1 MRFAGTGI
9 CIREQLGGFE
19 VTKVELK
26 EMTLTD
32 FKGQPEKK
40 VTFGHRTIVSGKNG
54 CGKTTLA
61 DAHMWEFCDKDYRL
75 KSNPDIRPDDGRECL
90 PRVDIDLLIDGK
102 PVSVAKFQ
110 KRTESKPKGGK
121 PGKVALSNKYEI
133 NGVPKAERDF
143 KADLKERGFDFDNF
157 LMLSH
162 MEIFTD
168 LKDADARKILFSMS
182 DGAGKSDLEIA
193 KTVPDCAE
201 LVPLLETYKADEI
214 KAMNSATLKKAE
226 EQLKAI
232 PNQIIGMEQAKVDV
246 DVAEL
251 ELQKN
256 ALQEK
261 ISDLETQI
269 AQTGNEK
276 AGEIKAELA
285 GLRTRLLEAESRAK
299 ADSLKQ
305 KSLVCN
311 KIGDL
316 ELDRNIKTSELNKKT
331 SALERLRV
339 QKKELLEKLQNART
353 QYPKIKDTEWDNT
366 ALENIESETFKDAE
380 TICPTCGQ
388 NLPPEQIEQ
397 LKSRFEQ
404 KKQERIN
411 QQLKAKEEWGQ
422 DKKRK
427 LDEVIQAGNK
437 ASADMKEAHK
447 QEETLTSEISKLTD
461 ELEQIKT
468 SLDAENKNLEAILKE
483 PGLSGNA
490 EYQQILTS
498 IKEKQQEL
506 NSLDDGEEAKKQL
519 NEQLKAKK
527 EELTAVNQKIGE
539 TNNNIRIDEQI
550 EKLQESQKQY
560 AQNKADAQMILDEL
574 KSLSMAKNTALED
587 AVNQYFDGVKVKLF
601 DTQKNGEVV
610 DACIW
615 YVQDKDGDW
624 KKLIGNANTALMM
637 KGKIAIIDG
646 LQKFYGMSYPI
657 FVDCAA
663 ELDNSSLAG
672 IKADA
677 QLIFLKVAE
686 GKMTV
691 TEV

>member
-1 MRFAGTGI
+1 MS
-9 CIREQLGGFE
+9 
-19 VTKVELK
+19 KVEVK

-32 FKGQPEKK
+32 FKGQSEKK
-40 VTFGHRTIVSGKNG
+40 IEFGHRTVVSGKNG

-61 DAHMWEFCDKDYRL
+61 DAHMWEFCDKDYSL

-90 PRVDIDLLIDGK
+90 PRVDIDLVIDGK

-110 KRTESKPKGGK
+110 KRTESKPKDGK

-157 LMLSH
+157 LTLSH

-168 LKDADARKILFSMS
+168 LKDADARKILFAMS
-182 DGAGKSDLEIA
+182 DGAGKTDLEIA

-214 KAMNSATLKKAE
+214 KSMNNATLKKAE

-232 PNQIIGMEQAKVDV
+232 PNQIIGMEQSKVDA

-256 ALQEK
+256 ALQEQ
-261 ISDLETQI
+261 ISDLEKQI
-269 AQTGNEK
+269 AQAGNEK
-276 AGEIKAELA
+276 AGEIKTELA
-285 GLRTRLLEAESRAK
+285 GLRTKLLEIDSKAK
-299 ADSLKQ
+299 ADLLEQ
-305 KSLVCN
+305 KSSVCN
-311 KIGDL
+311 KVNTL
-316 ELDRNIKTSELNKKT
+316 ELDRNIKTSELNRKA
-331 SALERLRV
+331 SALEYLRA
-339 QKKELLEKLQNART
+339 QKKDLLKKLQNART
-353 QYPKIKDTEWDNT
+353 QYPKIKDIEWDNT
-366 ALENIESETFKDAE
+366 VLENIESETFNDAE
-380 TICPTCGQ
+380 AICPTCGRD
-388 NLPPEQIEQ
+388 LPPEQIEQ
-397 LKSRFEQ
+397 LKSGFEQ
-404 KKQERIN
+404 RKQERIN
-411 QQLKAKEEWGQ
+411 QQLKVKEEWEQ

-437 ASADMKEAHK
+437 ASAGMKEAHK
-447 QEETLTSEISKLTD
+447 QEEALTSEISKLTD
-461 ELEQIKT
+461 ELEQIET
-468 SLDAENKNLEAILKE
+468 SLDAENKNLEAMPE
-483 PGLSGNA
+483 DPDFSGNA
-490 EYQQILTS
+490 EYQQILVS
-498 IKEKQQEL
+498 IKEKEQEL

-519 NEQLKAKK
+519 SEQLSGKK
-527 EELTAVNQKIGE
+527 QELAAVNQRIGE
-539 TNNNIRIDEQI
+539 ANNNVRIDEQI
-550 EKLQESQKQY
+550 EKLQESQRQY
-560 AQNKADAQMILDEL
+560 AQSKADAQMILDEL

-615 YVQDKDGDW
+615 YVQDKDGNW

-637 KGKIAIIDG
+637 KGKIAIMDG
-646 LQKFYGMSYPI
+646 LQKFYGVSYPI

-686 GKMTV
+686 GDMTV
-691 TEV
+691 TEA

>member
-1 MRFAGTGI
+1 MKKI
-9 CIREQLGGFE
+9 EVKEIR
-19 VTKVELK
+19 
-26 EMTLTD
+26 LTD
-32 FKGQPEKK
+32 FKGQSEKK
-40 VTFGHRTIVSGKNG
+40 IEFGHRTVVSGKNG

-61 DAHMWEFCDKDYRL
+61 DAFMWVFCDKDYSL

-90 PRVDIDLLIDGK
+90 PRVDIDLVIDGK

-110 KRTESKPKGGK
+110 KRTESKPKDGK

-143 KADLKERGFDFDNF
+143 KANLKERGFDFDNF

-201 LVPLLETYKADEI
+201 LVLLLEAYKADEI

-232 PNQIIGMEQAKVDV
+232 PNQIIGMEHSKVDA

-256 ALQEK
+256 ALQEQ

-269 AQTGNEK
+269 AQAGNEK
-276 AGEIKAELA
+276 AGKIKAELE
-285 GLRTRLLEAESRAK
+285 GLRTKLIEIDSKAK
-299 ADSLKQ
+299 ADLSEK
-305 KSLVCN
+305 KSSVCN
-311 KIGDL
+311 KVSTL
-316 ELDRNIKTSELNKKT
+316 ELDRNIKTSELNRKA
-331 SALERLRV
+331 SALEYLRA
-339 QKKELLEKLQNART
+339 QKKDLLEKLQNART

-366 ALENIESETFKDAE
+366 SLENIESETFKDAE

-411 QQLKAKEEWGQ
+411 QQLKAKEEWEQ

-437 ASADMKEAHK
+437 ASAGMKEAHK
-447 QEETLTSEISKLTD
+447 QEEALTSEISKLTD

-468 SLDAENKNLEAILKE
+468 SLDAENKNMEAIPKA
-483 PGLSGNA
+483 PDFSGNA
-490 EYQQILTS
+490 EYQQILAS
-498 IKEKQQEL
+498 IKEKKQEL

-519 NEQLKAKK
+519 SEQLYGKK
-527 EELTAVNQKIGE
+527 QELAAVNQKIGE
-539 TNNNIRIDEQI
+539 ANNNVRIDEQI
-550 EKLQESQKQY
+550 EKLQENQKQY

-587 AVNQYFDGVKVKLF
+587 AVNQYFNGVKVKLF

-615 YVQDKDGDW
+615 YVQDKDGNW

-637 KGKIAIIDG
+637 KGKIAIMDG
-646 LQKFYGMSYPI
+646 LQKFYGVSYPI

-686 GKMTV
+686 GDMTV
-691 TEV
+691 TEI

>member
-1 MRFAGTGI
+1 MKKIEVRK
-9 CIREQLGGFE
+9 IR
-19 VTKVELK
+19 
-26 EMTLTD
+26 LTD
-32 FKGQPEKK
+32 FKGQSEKK
-40 VTFGHRTIVSGKNG
+40 IGFGHRTVVSGKNG

-61 DAHMWEFCDKDYRL
+61 DAHMWVFCDKDYSL

-110 KRTESKPKGGK
+110 KRTESKPKDGK

-201 LVPLLETYKADEI
+201 LMPLLETYKADEI

-232 PNQIIGMEQAKVDV
+232 PNQIIGMEHSKVDA
-246 DVAEL
+246 DTAEL

-256 ALQEK
+256 ALQEQ
-261 ISDLETQI
+261 ISDLEKQITQ
-269 AQTGNEK
+269 AGNEK

-285 GLRTRLLEAESRAK
+285 GLRTKLLEIDSKAK
-299 ADSLKQ
+299 ADLLEQ
-305 KSLVCN
+305 KSSVCN
-311 KIGDL
+311 KVSTL
-316 ELDRNIKTSELNKKT
+316 ELDRNIKTSELNRKT
-331 SALERLRV
+331 STLESLRA

-353 QYPKIKDTEWDNT
+353 QYPKIKDAEWDSST
-366 ALENIESETFKDAE
+366 LESIESETFKDAD

-388 NLPPEQIEQ
+388 NLPSEQIEQ
-397 LKSRFEQ
+397 LKSSFEQ

-411 QQLKAKEEWGQ
+411 QQLKAKEEWEQ

-427 LDEVIQAGNK
+427 LDEVIQIGNK

-468 SLDAENKNLEAILKE
+468 YLDAENKNLEAIPKE
-483 PGLSGNA
+483 PDFSENA
-490 EYQQILTS
+490 EYQQILAS

-506 NSLDDGEEAKKQL
+506 NSLDNGEEVKKQL
-519 NEQLKAKK
+519 SEQLSGKK
-527 EELTAVNQKIGE
+527 QELAAVNQRIGE
-539 TNNNIRIDEQI
+539 ANNNVRIDEQI

-560 AQNKADAQMILDEL
+560 AQSKADAQMILDEL

-587 AVNQYFDGVKVKLF
+587 AVNKYFDGVKVKLF
-601 DTQKNGEVV
+601 DTKKNGEVV

-637 KGKIAIIDG
+637 KGKIAIMDG
-646 LQKFYGMSYPI
+646 LQKFYGVSYPI

-686 GKMTV
+686 GDMTV
-691 TEV
+691 TEI

>member
-1 MRFAGTGI
+1 MKKIEVRE
-9 CIREQLGGFE
+9 IR
-19 VTKVELK
+19 
-26 EMTLTD
+26 LTD
-32 FKGQPEKK
+32 FKGQQEKK
-40 VTFGHRTIVSGKNG
+40 IEFGHRTVVSGKNG

-61 DAHMWEFCDKDYRL
+61 DAHMWVFCDKDYSL

-102 PVSVAKFQ
+102 SVSVAKFQ
-110 KRTESKPKGGK
+110 KRTESKPKDGK

-232 PNQIIGMEQAKVDV
+232 PNQIIGMEQSKVDT
-246 DVAEL
+246 DVSEL

-256 ALQEK
+256 ALQEQ
-261 ISDLETQI
+261 ISDLEKQI
-269 AQTGNEK
+269 AQAGNEK

-285 GLRTRLLEAESRAK
+285 GLRTKLLEIDSKAK
-299 ADSLKQ
+299 ADLLEK
-305 KSLVCN
+305 KSSVCN
-311 KIGDL
+311 RVSTL

-331 SALERLRV
+331 SALESLRA

-353 QYPKIKDTEWDNT
+353 QYPKIKDTEWDSST
-366 ALENIESETFKDAE
+366 LESIESETFKDAD

-411 QQLKAKEEWGQ
+411 QQLKAKEEWEQ
-422 DKKRK
+422 SKKRK
-427 LDEVIQAGNK
+427 LDEVIEVGNK

-447 QEETLTSEISKLTD
+447 QEETLTSEISKLTG

-468 SLDAENKNLEAILKE
+468 SLDAENKNLEALPKE
-483 PGLSGNA
+483 PDLSGNA

-498 IKEKQQEL
+498 IKEKKQEL
-506 NSLDDGEEAKKQL
+506 NSLDDGEEAK
-519 NEQLKAKK
+519 EQLSEQLSGKK
-527 EELTAVNQKIGE
+527 QELAAVNQKIGE
-539 TNNNIRIDEQI
+539 ANNNIRIDEQI

-560 AQNKADAQMILDEL
+560 AQSKADAQMILDEL
-574 KSLSMAKNTALED
+574 KSLNMAKNTALED

-615 YVQDKDGDW
+615 YVQDKDGGW
-624 KKLIGNANTALMM
+624 KKLIGNANTAMMM
-637 KGKIAIIDG
+637 KGKIAIMNG
-646 LQKFYGMSYPI
+646 LQKFYGVSYPI

-686 GKMTV
+686 GDMAVMKV
-691 TEV
+691 

>member
-1 MRFAGTGI
+1 MKKIEVRE
-9 CIREQLGGFE
+9 IR
-19 VTKVELK
+19 
-26 EMTLTD
+26 LTD
-32 FKGQPEKK
+32 FKGQSEKK
-40 VTFGHRTIVSGKNG
+40 IEFGHRTVVSGKNG

-61 DAHMWEFCDKDYRL
+61 DAFMWVFCDKDYSL

-90 PRVDIDLLIDGK
+90 PRVDIDLVIDGK

-110 KRTESKPKGGK
+110 KRTESKPKDGK

-232 PNQIIGMEQAKVDV
+232 PNQIIGMEQSKVDT

-256 ALQEK
+256 VLHEQIADIEK
-261 ISDLETQI
+261 QI
-269 AQTGNEK
+269 AQSGNEK

-285 GLRTRLLEAESRAK
+285 GLSTKLLEIVSKAK
-299 ADSLKQ
+299 ADLLEQ
-305 KSLVCN
+305 KSSVCN
-311 KIGDL
+311 KVSTL
-316 ELDRNIKTSELNKKT
+316 ELDRNIKTSELNRKT
-331 SALERLRV
+331 STLESLRA

-353 QYPKIKDTEWDNT
+353 QYPKIKDAEWDSST
-366 ALENIESETFKDAE
+366 LESIESETFKDAD

-411 QQLKAKEEWGQ
+411 QQLKAEEEWEQ

-427 LDEVIQAGNK
+427 LDEVIQIGNK
-437 ASADMKEAHK
+437 ASVDTKEAHK
-447 QEETLTSEISKLTD
+447 QEETLISEISKLTD

-468 SLDAENKNLEAILKE
+468 SLDAENKNLEAIPKE
-483 PGLSGNA
+483 PDFSENA

-498 IKEKQQEL
+498 IKEKKQVL

-519 NEQLKAKK
+519 SEQLSGKK
-527 EELTAVNQKIGE
+527 QELAAVNQKIGE
-539 TNNNIRIDEQI
+539 ANNNVHIDEQI

-560 AQNKADAQMILDEL
+560 AQSKADAQMILDEL

-615 YVQDKDGDW
+615 YVQDKGGDW
-624 KKLIGNANTALMM
+624 KKLVGNANTALMM
-637 KGKIAIIDG
+637 KGKIAIMDG
-646 LQKFYGMSYPI
+646 LQKFYRVSYPI

-686 GKMTV
+686 GDMTV
-691 TEV
+691 TEI

>member
-1 MRFAGTGI
+1 MKKIEVRK
-9 CIREQLGGFE
+9 IR
-19 VTKVELK
+19 
-26 EMTLTD
+26 LTD
-32 FKGQPEKK
+32 FKGQSEKK
-40 VTFGHRTIVSGKNG
+40 IGFGHRTVVSGKNG

-61 DAHMWEFCDKDYRL
+61 DAHMWVFCDKDYSL

-110 KRTESKPKGGK
+110 KRTESKPKDGK

-201 LVPLLETYKADEI
+201 LMPLLETYKADEI

-232 PNQIIGMEQAKVDV
+232 PNQIIGMEHSKVDA
-246 DVAEL
+246 DTAEL

-256 ALQEK
+256 ALQEQ

-269 AQTGNEK
+269 AQAGNEK
-276 AGEIKAELA
+276 VGEIKAELA
-285 GLRTRLLEAESRAK
+285 GLRTKLLEIDSKAK
-299 ADSLKQ
+299 ADLLEQ
-305 KSLVCN
+305 KSSVCN
-311 KIGDL
+311 KVSTL
-316 ELDRNIKTSELNKKT
+316 ELDRNIKTSELNRKT
-331 SALERLRV
+331 STLESLRA

-353 QYPKIKDTEWDNT
+353 QYPKIKDAEWDSST
-366 ALENIESETFKDAE
+366 LESIESETFKDAD

-388 NLPPEQIEQ
+388 NLPSEQIEQ
-397 LKSRFEQ
+397 LKSSFEQ

-411 QQLKAKEEWGQ
+411 QQLKAKEEWEQ

-427 LDEVIQAGNK
+427 LDEVIQIGNK

-468 SLDAENKNLEAILKE
+468 YLDAENKNLEAIPKE
-483 PGLSGNA
+483 PDFSENA
-490 EYQQILTS
+490 EYQQILAS

-506 NSLDDGEEAKKQL
+506 NSLDNGEEVKKQL
-519 NEQLKAKK
+519 SEQLSGKK
-527 EELTAVNQKIGE
+527 QELAAVNQRIGE
-539 TNNNIRIDEQI
+539 ANNNVRIDEQI

-560 AQNKADAQMILDEL
+560 AQSKADAQMILDEL

-587 AVNQYFDGVKVKLF
+587 SVNQYFDGVKVKLF

-615 YVQDKDGDW
+615 YVQDKDATGRNW
-624 KKLIGNANTALMM
+624 S
-637 KGKIAIIDG
+637 
-646 LQKFYGMSYPI
+646 GMPI
-657 FVDCAA
+657 
-663 ELDNSSLAG
+663 
-672 IKADA
+672 
-677 QLIFLKVAE
+677 QP
-686 GKMTV
+686 
-691 TEV
+691 

>member
-1 MRFAGTGI
+1 MKKIEVRE
-9 CIREQLGGFE
+9 IR
-19 VTKVELK
+19 
-26 EMTLTD
+26 LTD
-32 FKGQPEKK
+32 FKGQQEKK
-40 VTFGHRTIVSGKNG
+40 IEFGHRTVVSGKNG

-61 DAHMWEFCDKDYRL
+61 DAFMWVFCDKDYSL
-75 KSNPDIRPDDGRECL
+75 KSNPDIRPDNGKECL
-90 PRVDIDLLIDGK
+90 PRADIDLVIDGK
-102 PVSVAKFQ
+102 PVSISKYQKQTKTEAKNGSQ
-110 KRTESKPKGGK
+110 EKIS
-121 PGKVALSNKYEI
+121 LSNKYEL
-133 NGVPKAERDF
+133 NHRSFSRRDF
-143 KADLKERGFDFDNF
+143 EKELVGRGFDFDNF

-162 MEIFTD
+162 MEIFAD

-182 DGAGKSDLEIA
+182 DGAGKTDLEIA

-232 PNQIIGMEQAKVDV
+232 PNQIIGMEHSKVDA

-256 ALQEK
+256 VLHEQIADIEK
-261 ISDLETQI
+261 QI
-269 AQTGNEK
+269 AQSGNEK

-285 GLRTRLLEAESRAK
+285 GLSTKLLEIVSKAK
-299 ADSLKQ
+299 ADLLEQ
-305 KSLVCN
+305 KSSVCN
-311 KIGDL
+311 KVSTL
-316 ELDRNIKTSELNKKT
+316 ELDRNIKTSELNRKT
-331 SALERLRV
+331 STLESLRA

-366 ALENIESETFKDAE
+366 ALESIESETFKNAE

-388 NLPPEQIEQ
+388 NLPTEQIEQ

-411 QQLKAKEEWGQ
+411 QQLKVKEEWEQ
-422 DKKRK
+422 DKKHK
-427 LDEVIQAGNK
+427 LDEVIQVGNK

-447 QEETLTSEISKLTD
+447 QEETLTSEISKLID

-468 SLDAENKNLEAILKE
+468 SLDVENKNLEAIPKE
-483 PGLSGNA
+483 PDFSENV
-490 EYQQILTS
+490 EYQRILTS
-498 IKEKQQEL
+498 TKEKQQEL

-519 NEQLKAKK
+519 SEQLSGKK
-527 EELTAVNQKIGE
+527 QELAAVNQKIGE
-539 TNNNIRIDEQI
+539 ANNNVRIDEQI

-560 AQNKADAQMILDEL
+560 AQSKADAQMILDEL

-587 AVNQYFDGVKVKLF
+587 AVNQYFGGVKVKLF

-637 KGKIAIIDG
+637 KGKIAIMDG
-646 LQKFYGMSYPI
+646 LQKFYGVSYPI

-663 ELDNSSLAG
+663 ELDNSSLSG

-677 QLIFLKVAE
+677 QLILLKVAE
-686 GKMTV
+686 GDMTV
-691 TEV
+691 TKV

>member
-1 MRFAGTGI
+1 MKKIEVRE
-9 CIREQLGGFE
+9 IR
-19 VTKVELK
+19 
-26 EMTLTD
+26 LTD
-32 FKGQPEKK
+32 FKGQSEKK
-40 VTFGHRTIVSGKNG
+40 IGFKHRTVVSGKNG

-61 DAHMWEFCDKDYRL
+61 DAHMWVFCDKDYSL

-90 PRVDIDLLIDGK
+90 PRVDIDLVIDGK

-110 KRTESKPKGGK
+110 KRTESKPKDGK
-121 PGKVALSNKYEI
+121 PGKVALSNKYEV

-168 LKDADARKILFSMS
+168 LKDADVRKILFSMS
-182 DGAGKSDLEIA
+182 DGAGKTDLEIA

-232 PNQIIGMEQAKVDV
+232 PNQIIGMEHSKVDA

-256 ALQEK
+256 ALQEH
-261 ISDLETQI
+261 ISDLEKQI
-269 AQTGNEK
+269 AQAGNEK

-285 GLRTRLLEAESRAK
+285 GLSTKLLEIVSKAK
-299 ADSLKQ
+299 ADLLEQ
-305 KSLVCN
+305 KSSVCN
-311 KIGDL
+311 KVSTL
-316 ELDRNIKTSELNKKT
+316 ELDRNIKTSELNRKT
-331 SALERLRV
+331 SVLESLRV
-339 QKKELLEKLQNART
+339 QKKDLLEKLQNART

-366 ALENIESETFKDAE
+366 VLESIKSETFKDAD

-388 NLPPEQIEQ
+388 SLPPEQIEQ

-411 QQLKAKEEWGQ
+411 QQLKAKEEWEQ
-422 DKKRK
+422 DKKHK
-427 LDEVIQAGNK
+427 LDEVIQVGNK

-447 QEETLTSEISKLTD
+447 QEETLTSEISKLID

-468 SLDAENKNLEAILKE
+468 SLDAENKNLEAIPKE
-483 PGLSGNA
+483 PDFSENA
-490 EYQQILTS
+490 EYQQILAS

-506 NSLDDGEEAKKQL
+506 NSLDDGEETKKQL
-519 NEQLKAKK
+519 SEQLSGKK
-527 EELTAVNQKIGE
+527 QELAVVNQRIGE
-539 TNNNIRIDEQI
+539 ANNNARIDEQI

-560 AQNKADAQMILDEL
+560 AQRKADAQMILDEL

-637 KGKIAIIDG
+637 KGKIAIMDG
-646 LQKFYGMSYPI
+646 LQKFYGVSYPI

-677 QLIFLKVAE
+677 QLIFLKVSE
-686 GKMTV
+686 GDMTV
-691 TEV
+691 TEI

>member
-1 MRFAGTGI
+1 MKKIEVRE
-9 CIREQLGGFE
+9 IR
-19 VTKVELK
+19 
-26 EMTLTD
+26 LTD
-32 FKGQPEKK
+32 FKGQSEKK
-40 VTFGHRTIVSGKNG
+40 IEFGHRTVVSGKNG

-61 DAHMWEFCDKDYRL
+61 DAFMWVFCDKDYSL

-90 PRVDIDLLIDGK
+90 PRVDIDLVIDGK
-102 PVSVAKFQ
+102 PVSAAKFQ
-110 KRTESKPKGGK
+110 KRTESKPKDGK

-201 LVPLLETYKADEI
+201 LVPLLETYKSDEI

-232 PNQIIGMEQAKVDV
+232 PNQIIGMEQSKVDT
-246 DVAEL
+246 DVVEL

-256 ALQEK
+256 ALQEQ
-261 ISDLETQI
+261 ISDLEKQI
-269 AQTGNEK
+269 AQAGNEK
-276 AGEIKAELA
+276 SGEIKAELA
-285 GLRTRLLEAESRAK
+285 GLRTKLLEIDSKVK
-299 ADSLKQ
+299 ADLLEQ
-305 KSLVCN
+305 KSSVCN
-311 KIGDL
+311 KVSTL
-316 ELDRNIKTSELNKKT
+316 ELDRNIKTSELNRKA
-331 SALERLRV
+331 SALEYLRA
-339 QKKELLEKLQNART
+339 QKKDLLEKLQNART
-353 QYPKIKDTEWDNT
+353 QYPKIKDAEWDNT
-366 ALENIESETFKDAE
+366 VLENIESETFNDAE
-380 TICPTCGQ
+380 AICPTCGQ
-388 NLPPEQIEQ
+388 NLPPDQIEQ
-397 LKSRFEQ
+397 LKNRFEQ

-411 QQLKAKEEWGQ
+411 QQLKDQEEWEQ

-427 LDEVIQAGNK
+427 LDEVIQIGNK

-447 QEETLTSEISKLTD
+447 QEETLTSEISKLTV

-468 SLDAENKNLEAILKE
+468 SLDAENKNLEAIPKE
-483 PGLSGNA
+483 PDLSGNA
-490 EYQQILTS
+490 EYQKILAS
-498 IKEKQQEL
+498 IKEKEQEL

-519 NEQLKAKK
+519 LEQLSGKK
-527 EELTAVNQKIGE
+527 QELAAVNQKIGE
-539 TNNNIRIDEQI
+539 SNNNVRIDEQI
-550 EKLQESQKQY
+550 EKIQENQKQY

-615 YVQDKDGDW
+615 YVQDKDGNW

-637 KGKIAIIDG
+637 KGKIAIMDG
-646 LQKFYGMSYPI
+646 LQKFYGVSYPI

-686 GKMTV
+686 GDMTV
-691 TEV
+691 TEI

>member
-1 MRFAGTGI
+1 MKKIEVRE
-9 CIREQLGGFE
+9 IR
-19 VTKVELK
+19 
-26 EMTLTD
+26 LTD
-32 FKGQPEKK
+32 FKGQSEKK
-40 VTFGHRTIVSGKNG
+40 IEFGHRTVVSGKNG

-61 DAHMWEFCDKDYRL
+61 DAFMWVFCDKDYSL

-90 PRVDIDLLIDGK
+90 PRVDIDLVIDGK

-110 KRTESKPKGGK
+110 KRTESKPKDGK

-193 KTVPDCAE
+193 KTAPDCAE

-232 PNQIIGMEQAKVDV
+232 PNQIIGMEQSKVDT

-256 ALQEK
+256 ALQEQL
-261 ISDLETQI
+261 SDLEKQI
-269 AQTGNEK
+269 AQAGNEK

-285 GLRTRLLEAESRAK
+285 GLRTKLLEIDSKAK
-299 ADSLKQ
+299 ADLLEQ
-305 KSLVCN
+305 KSSVCN
-311 KIGDL
+311 KISAL

-331 SALERLRV
+331 SALVILRA

-366 ALENIESETFKDAE
+366 VLESIESETFKDAD

-388 NLPPEQIEQ
+388 SFPPEQIEQ

-411 QQLKAKEEWGQ
+411 QQLKVQEEWEQ

-427 LDEVIQAGNK
+427 LDEVIQVGNK

-468 SLDAENKNLEAILKE
+468 SLGAENKNLEAIPKE
-483 PGLSGNA
+483 PDFSGNA

-498 IKEKQQEL
+498 IKEKQQKL
-506 NSLDDGEEAKKQL
+506 NSLDDGEEVKKQL
-519 NEQLKAKK
+519 SEQLSGKK
-527 EELTAVNQKIGE
+527 QELAAVNQKIGE
-539 TNNNIRIDEQI
+539 ANNNVRIDEQI

-560 AQNKADAQMILDEL
+560 AQSKADAQMVLDEL
-574 KSLSMAKNTALED
+574 KSLSMAKNTVLED

-615 YVQDKDGDW
+615 YVQDKDGGW

-637 KGKIAIIDG
+637 KGKIAIMDG
-646 LQKFYGMSYPI
+646 LQKFYGVSYPI

-677 QLIFLKVAE
+677 QLIFLKVTE
-686 GKMTV
+686 GDMTV
-691 TEV
+691 TEI

>member
-1 MRFAGTGI
+1 MKKIEVRK
-9 CIREQLGGFE
+9 IR
-19 VTKVELK
+19 
-26 EMTLTD
+26 LTD
-32 FKGQPEKK
+32 FKGQSEKK
-40 VTFGHRTIVSGKNG
+40 IGFGHRTVVSGKNG

-61 DAHMWEFCDKDYRL
+61 DAHMWVFCDKDYSL

-90 PRVDIDLLIDGK
+90 PRVDIDLVIDGK

-110 KRTESKPKGGK
+110 KRTESKPKDGK
-121 PGKVALSNKYEI
+121 PGKVALLNKYEI

-193 KTVPDCAE
+193 KTVPDCTE
-201 LVPLLETYKADEI
+201 LAPLLETYKADEI

-232 PNQIIGMEQAKVDV
+232 PNQIIGMEHSKVDA
-246 DVAEL
+246 DTAEL

-256 ALQEK
+256 VLHEQIADIEK
-261 ISDLETQI
+261 QI
-269 AQTGNEK
+269 AQSGNEK

-285 GLRTRLLEAESRAK
+285 GLSTKLLEIVSKAK
-299 ADSLKQ
+299 ADLLEQ
-305 KSLVCN
+305 KSSVCN
-311 KIGDL
+311 KVSTL
-316 ELDRNIKTSELNKKT
+316 ELDRNIKTSELNRKT
-331 SALERLRV
+331 SALESLRA

-353 QYPKIKDTEWDNT
+353 QYPKIKDAEWDSST
-366 ALENIESETFKDAE
+366 LESIESETFKDAD

-388 NLPPEQIEQ
+388 NLLTEQIEQ

-411 QQLKAKEEWGQ
+411 QQLKAQEEWEQ

-427 LDEVIQAGNK
+427 LDEVIQIGNK

-468 SLDAENKNLEAILKE
+468 SLDAENKNLEAIPKE
-483 PGLSGNA
+483 PDLSGNA
-490 EYQQILTS
+490 EYQQILIS
-498 IKEKQQEL
+498 IKEKEQEL

-519 NEQLKAKK
+519 SEQLSGKK
-527 EELTAVNQKIGE
+527 QELTAVNQKIGE
-539 TNNNIRIDEQI
+539 ANNNARIDEQI

-560 AQNKADAQMILDEL
+560 AQSKADAQMILDEL

-587 AVNQYFDGVKVKLF
+587 AVNKYFDGVKVKLF

-615 YVQDKDGDW
+615 YVQDKDGNW

-637 KGKIAIIDG
+637 KGKITIMDG
-646 LQKFYGMSYPI
+646 LQKFYGVSYPI

-663 ELDNSSLAG
+663 ELDNSSLSG

-677 QLIFLKVAE
+677 QLILLKVAE
-686 GKMTV
+686 GDMTV
-691 TEV
+691 TKV

>member
-1 MRFAGTGI
+1 MKKIEVRE
-9 CIREQLGGFE
+9 IR
-19 VTKVELK
+19 
-26 EMTLTD
+26 LTD
-32 FKGQPEKK
+32 FKGQSEKK
-40 VTFGHRTIVSGKNG
+40 IEFGHRTIVSGKNG

-90 PRVDIDLLIDGK
+90 PRVDIDLLIGGK
-102 PVSVAKFQ
+102 SVSVAKFQ
-110 KRTESKPKGGK
+110 KHTESKPKDGK
-121 PGKVALSNKYEI
+121 PGKVALSNKYEV
-133 NGVPKAERDF
+133 NGVPKTERDF

-193 KTVPDCAE
+193 KTVPDCTE
-201 LVPLLETYKADEI
+201 LAPLLETYKADEI

-232 PNQIIGMEQAKVDV
+232 PNQIIGMEHSKVDA
-246 DVAEL
+246 DTAEL

-256 ALQEK
+256 VLHEQIADIEK
-261 ISDLETQI
+261 QI
-269 AQTGNEK
+269 AQSGNEK

-285 GLRTRLLEAESRAK
+285 GLSTKLLEIVSKAK
-299 ADSLKQ
+299 ADLLEQ
-305 KSLVCN
+305 KSSVCN
-311 KIGDL
+311 KVSTL
-316 ELDRNIKTSELNKKT
+316 ELDRNIKTSELNRKT
-331 SALERLRV
+331 STLESLRA

-353 QYPKIKDTEWDNT
+353 QYPKIKDAEWDSST
-366 ALENIESETFKDAE
+366 LESIESETFKDAD

-397 LKSRFEQ
+397 LKIRFEQ

-411 QQLKAKEEWGQ
+411 QQLKAEEEWEQ

-427 LDEVIQAGNK
+427 LDEVIQIGNK

-468 SLDAENKNLEAILKE
+468 YLDAENKNLEAIPKE
-483 PGLSGNA
+483 PDFSENA
-490 EYQQILTS
+490 EYQQILAS

-506 NSLDDGEEAKKQL
+506 NSLDNGEEVKKQL
-519 NEQLKAKK
+519 SEQLFGKK
-527 EELTAVNQKIGE
+527 QELAAVNQRIGE
-539 TNNNIRIDEQI
+539 ANNNVRIDEQI

-560 AQNKADAQMILDEL
+560 AQSKSDAQMILDEL

-587 AVNQYFDGVKVKLF
+587 AVNKYFDGVKVKLF

-615 YVQDKDGDW
+615 YVQDKDGNW

-637 KGKIAIIDG
+637 KGKIAIMDG
-646 LQKFYGMSYPI
+646 LQKFYGVSYPI

-677 QLIFLKVAE
+677 QLIFLKVTE
-686 GKMTV
+686 GDMTV
-691 TEV
+691 TEI

>member
-1 MRFAGTGI
+1 MKKIEVRE
-9 CIREQLGGFE
+9 IR
-19 VTKVELK
+19 
-26 EMTLTD
+26 LTD
-32 FKGQPEKK
+32 FKGQSEKRME
-40 VTFGHRTIVSGKNG
+40 FGHRTVVSGKNG

-61 DAHMWEFCDKDYRL
+61 DAFMWVFCDKDYSL

-90 PRVDIDLLIDGK
+90 PRVDIDLVIDGK

-110 KRTESKPKGGK
+110 KRTESKPKDGK
-121 PGKVALSNKYEI
+121 PGKVALSNKYEV

-168 LKDADARKILFSMS
+168 LKDADARKILFYMS
-182 DGAGKSDLEIA
+182 DGAGKTDLEIA

-232 PNQIIGMEQAKVDV
+232 PNQIIGMEQSKVDA
-246 DVAEL
+246 DTAEL

-256 ALQEK
+256 ALQEQ
-261 ISDLETQI
+261 ISDLEKQI
-269 AQTGNEK
+269 AQSGNEK

-285 GLRTRLLEAESRAK
+285 GLRTKLLEIDSKAK
-299 ADSLKQ
+299 ADLLEQ
-305 KSLVCN
+305 KSSVCN
-311 KIGDL
+311 KVSSL
-316 ELDRNIKTSELNKKT
+316 ELDRNIRTSELNRKAST
-331 SALERLRV
+331 LESLRA
-339 QKKELLEKLQNART
+339 QKKDLLEKLQNART

-366 ALENIESETFKDAE
+366 VLESIKSEIFKDVD

-388 NLPPEQIEQ
+388 NLPTEQIEQ

-411 QQLKAKEEWGQ
+411 QQLKTQEEWEQ

-427 LDEVIQAGNK
+427 LDEVIQVGNK

-447 QEETLTSEISKLTD
+447 QEETLTSEIFKLTG

-468 SLDAENKNLEAILKE
+468 SLDAENKNLEAIPKE
-483 PGLSGNA
+483 PDFSENA
-490 EYQQILTS
+490 EYQQILAS

-506 NSLDDGEEAKKQL
+506 NSLDNGEEVKKQL
-519 NEQLKAKK
+519 SEQLSGKK
-527 EELTAVNQKIGE
+527 QELAAVNQRIGE
-539 TNNNIRIDEQI
+539 ANNNVRIDEQI

-560 AQNKADAQMILDEL
+560 AQSKADAQMILDEL

-615 YVQDKDGDW
+615 YVQDKDGGW
-624 KKLIGNANTALMM
+624 KKLVGNANTALMM
-637 KGKIAIIDG
+637 KGKIAIMDG
-646 LQKFYGMSYPI
+646 LQKFYGVSYPI

-686 GKMTV
+686 GDMTV

>member
-1 MRFAGTGI
+1 MKKIEVRE
-9 CIREQLGGFE
+9 IR
-19 VTKVELK
+19 
-26 EMTLTD
+26 LTD
-32 FKGQPEKK
+32 FKGQQEKK
-40 VTFGHRTIVSGKNG
+40 IEFGHRTVVSGKNG

-61 DAHMWEFCDKDYRL
+61 DAFMWAFCDKDYSL

-90 PRVDIDLLIDGK
+90 PRDDIDLVIDGK
-102 PVSVAKFQ
+102 PVNVAKFQ
-110 KRTESKPKGGK
+110 KRTESKSKDGK

-193 KTVPDCAE
+193 KTVSDCAE

-232 PNQIIGMEQAKVDV
+232 PNQIIGMEQSKVDT

-256 ALQEK
+256 ALQEQ
-261 ISDLETQI
+261 ISDLEKQI
-269 AQTGNEK
+269 AQAGNEK

-285 GLRTRLLEAESRAK
+285 GLITKLLETESKAK
-299 ADSLKQ
+299 ANLLEQ
-305 KSLVCN
+305 KSSVCN
-311 KIGDL
+311 KVSTL
-316 ELDRNIKTSELNKKT
+316 ELDRNIKTSELNRKT
-331 SALERLRV
+331 STLESLRA
-339 QKKELLEKLQNART
+339 QKKDLLEKLQNART
-353 QYPKIKDTEWDNT
+353 RYPKIKDTEWDNT
-366 ALENIESETFKDAE
+366 VLESIKSETFKDAD

-388 NLPPEQIEQ
+388 SLPPEQIEQ

-411 QQLKAKEEWGQ
+411 QQLKVQEEWEQ

-427 LDEVIQAGNK
+427 LDEVIQVGNK

-468 SLDAENKNLEAILKE
+468 SLDAENKNLEAIPKE
-483 PGLSGNA
+483 PDFSGNA
-490 EYQQILTS
+490 EYQQILAS

-519 NEQLKAKK
+519 SEQLSGKK
-527 EELTAVNQKIGE
+527 QELAAVNQRIGE
-539 TNNNIRIDEQI
+539 ANNNIRIDEQI

-615 YVQDKDGDW
+615 YVQDKGGDW

-637 KGKIAIIDG
+637 KGKIAIMDG
-646 LQKFYGMSYPI
+646 LQKFYGVSYPI

-686 GKMTV
+686 GDMTV
-691 TEV
+691 TEI

>member
-1 MRFAGTGI
+1 MKKIEVRK
-9 CIREQLGGFE
+9 IR
-19 VTKVELK
+19 
-26 EMTLTD
+26 LTD
-32 FKGQPEKK
+32 FKGQSEKK
-40 VTFGHRTIVSGKNG
+40 IGFGHRTVVSGKNG

-61 DAHMWEFCDKDYRL
+61 DAHMWVFCDKDYSL

-110 KRTESKPKGGK
+110 KRTESKPKDGK

-201 LVPLLETYKADEI
+201 LMPLLETYKADEI

-232 PNQIIGMEQAKVDV
+232 PNQIIGMEHSKVDA
-246 DVAEL
+246 DTAEL

-256 ALQEK
+256 ALQEQ
-261 ISDLETQI
+261 ISDLEKQITQ
-269 AQTGNEK
+269 AGNEK

-285 GLRTRLLEAESRAK
+285 GLRTKLLEIDSKAK
-299 ADSLKQ
+299 ADLLEQ
-305 KSLVCN
+305 KSSVCN
-311 KIGDL
+311 KVSTL
-316 ELDRNIKTSELNKKT
+316 ELDRNIKTSELNRKT
-331 SALERLRV
+331 STLESLRA

-353 QYPKIKDTEWDNT
+353 QYPKIKDAEWDSST
-366 ALENIESETFKDAE
+366 LESIESETFKDAD

-388 NLPPEQIEQ
+388 NLPSEQIEQ
-397 LKSRFEQ
+397 LKSSFEQ

-411 QQLKAKEEWGQ
+411 QQLKAKEEWEQ

-427 LDEVIQAGNK
+427 LDEVIQIGNK
-437 ASADMKEAHK
+437 AYADMKEAHK

-468 SLDAENKNLEAILKE
+468 YLDAENKNLEAIPKE
-483 PGLSGNA
+483 PYFSENA
-490 EYQQILTS
+490 EYQQILAS

-506 NSLDDGEEAKKQL
+506 NSLDNGEEVKKQL
-519 NEQLKAKK
+519 SEQLSGKK
-527 EELTAVNQKIGE
+527 QELAAVNQRIGE
-539 TNNNIRIDEQI
+539 ANNNVRIDEQI

-560 AQNKADAQMILDEL
+560 AQSKADAQMILDEL

-587 AVNQYFDGVKVKLF
+587 AVNKYFDGVKVKLF

-637 KGKIAIIDG
+637 KGKIAIMDG
-646 LQKFYGMSYPI
+646 LQKFYGVSYPI

-686 GKMTV
+686 GDMTV
-691 TEV
+691 TEI

>member
-1 MRFAGTGI
+1 MKKIEVRE
-9 CIREQLGGFE
+9 IR
-19 VTKVELK
+19 
-26 EMTLTD
+26 LTD
-32 FKGQPEKK
+32 FKGQSEKK
-40 VTFGHRTIVSGKNG
+40 IGFGHRAIVSGKNG

-61 DAHMWEFCDKDYRL
+61 DAFMWVFCDKDYSL

-90 PRVDIDLLIDGK
+90 PRVDVDLVIDGK

-110 KRTESKPKGGK
+110 KRTESKPKDGK

-232 PNQIIGMEQAKVDV
+232 PNQIIGMEQSKVDT

-256 ALQEK
+256 ALQEQL
-261 ISDLETQI
+261 SDLEKQI
-269 AQTGNEK
+269 AQAGNEK

-285 GLRTRLLEAESRAK
+285 GLRTKLLEIDSKAK
-299 ADSLKQ
+299 ANLLEQ
-305 KSLVCN
+305 KSSVCN
-311 KIGDL
+311 KVSTL
-316 ELDRNIKTSELNKKT
+316 ELDRNIKTSELNRKT
-331 SALERLRV
+331 SALESLRA
-339 QKKELLEKLQNART
+339 QKKDLLEKLQNART

-366 ALENIESETFKDAE
+366 ALECVKSETFKDAD

-397 LKSRFEQ
+397 LKRRFEQ

-411 QQLKAKEEWGQ
+411 QQLKANEEWER

-427 LDEVIQAGNK
+427 LDEVIQVGNK

-461 ELEQIKT
+461 ELEHIKT
-468 SLDAENKNLEAILKE
+468 SLDAENKNLEAIPKE
-483 PGLSGNA
+483 PDFSGNA
-490 EYQQILTS
+490 KYQQILAS

-519 NEQLKAKK
+519 SEQLSGKK
-527 EELTAVNQKIGE
+527 QELAAVNQRIGE
-539 TNNNIRIDEQI
+539 ANNNVRIDEQI

-560 AQNKADAQMILDEL
+560 AQSKADAQMILDEL
-574 KSLSMAKNTALED
+574 KSLSMAKNTAFED
-587 AVNQYFDGVKVKLF
+587 AVNQYFDGVKVELF

-615 YVQDKDGDW
+615 YVQDKDGNW
-624 KKLIGNANTALMM
+624 KKLVGNANTALMM
-637 KGKIAIIDG
+637 KGKIAIMDG
-646 LQKFYGMSYPI
+646 LQKFYGVSYPI

-686 GKMTV
+686 GDMTV
-691 TEV
+691 TEI

>member
-1 MRFAGTGI
+1 MKKIEVRE
-9 CIREQLGGFE
+9 IR
-19 VTKVELK
+19 
-26 EMTLTD
+26 LTD
-32 FKGQPEKK
+32 FKGQQEKK
-40 VTFGHRTIVSGKNG
+40 IEFGHRTVVSGKNG

-61 DAHMWEFCDKDYRL
+61 DAFMWVFCDKDYSL

-90 PRVDIDLLIDGK
+90 PRVDIDLVIDGK

-110 KRTESKPKGGK
+110 KRTESKPKDGK
-121 PGKVALSNKYEI
+121 QGKVALSNKYEI

-232 PNQIIGMEQAKVDV
+232 PNQIIGMEHSKVDA

-256 ALQEK
+256 ALQEH
-261 ISDLETQI
+261 ISDLEKQI
-269 AQTGNEK
+269 AQAGNEK

-285 GLRTRLLEAESRAK
+285 GLSTKLLEIMSKAK
-299 ADSLKQ
+299 ADLLEQ
-305 KSLVCN
+305 KSSVCN
-311 KIGDL
+311 KVSTL
-316 ELDRNIKTSELNKKT
+316 ELDRNIKTSELNRKT
-331 SALERLRV
+331 SALESLRA
-339 QKKELLEKLQNART
+339 QKKDLLEKLQNART

-366 ALENIESETFKDAE
+366 VLESIKSETFKDTD

-388 NLPPEQIEQ
+388 SLPPEQIEQ

-411 QQLKAKEEWGQ
+411 QQLKAKEEWEQ

-427 LDEVIQAGNK
+427 LDEVIEVGNK

-447 QEETLTSEISKLTD
+447 QEEALTSEISKLTV

-468 SLDAENKNLEAILKE
+468 YLDAENKNLEAIPKE
-483 PGLSGNA
+483 PDFSGNA
-490 EYQQILTS
+490 EYQQILAST
-498 IKEKQQEL
+498 KEKQQEL
-506 NSLDDGEEAKKQL
+506 NSLDNGKEAKKQIS
-519 NEQLKAKK
+519 EQLSGKK
-527 EELTAVNQKIGE
+527 QELAAVNQRIGE
-539 TNNNIRIDEQI
+539 ANNNVRIDEQI

-615 YVQDKDGDW
+615 YVQDKDGNW

-686 GKMTV
+686 GDMTV
-691 TEV
+691 TEI

>member
-1 MRFAGTGI
+1 MKKIEVRE
-9 CIREQLGGFE
+9 IR
-19 VTKVELK
+19 
-26 EMTLTD
+26 LTD
-32 FKGQPEKK
+32 FKGQQEKK
-40 VTFGHRTIVSGKNG
+40 VEFGHRAIVSGKNG

-61 DAHMWEFCDKDYRL
+61 DAFMWVFCDKDYSL

-90 PRVDIDLLIDGK
+90 PRVDIDLVIDGK

-110 KRTESKPKGGK
+110 KRTESKPKDGK

-193 KTVPDCAE
+193 KTVPDCTE
-201 LVPLLETYKADEI
+201 LAPLLETYKADEI

-232 PNQIIGMEQAKVDV
+232 PNQIIGMEHSKVDA
-246 DVAEL
+246 DTAEL

-256 ALQEK
+256 VLHEQIADSEK
-261 ISDLETQI
+261 QI
-269 AQTGNEK
+269 AQSGNEK

-285 GLRTRLLEAESRAK
+285 GLSTKLLEIVSKAK
-299 ADSLKQ
+299 ADLLEQ
-305 KSLVCN
+305 KSSVCN
-311 KIGDL
+311 KVSTL
-316 ELDRNIKTSELNKKT
+316 ELDRNIKTSELNRKT
-331 SALERLRV
+331 STLESLRA

-353 QYPKIKDTEWDNT
+353 QYPKIKDAEWDSST
-366 ALENIESETFKDAE
+366 LESIESETFKDAD

-411 QQLKAKEEWGQ
+411 QQLKAEEEWEQ

-427 LDEVIQAGNK
+427 LDEVIQIGNK

-468 SLDAENKNLEAILKE
+468 YLDAENKNLEAIPKE
-483 PGLSGNA
+483 PDFSENA
-490 EYQQILTS
+490 EYQQILAS

-506 NSLDDGEEAKKQL
+506 NSLDNGEEVKKQL
-519 NEQLKAKK
+519 SEQLSGKK
-527 EELTAVNQKIGE
+527 QELAAVNQRIGE
-539 TNNNIRIDEQI
+539 ANNNVRIDEQI

-560 AQNKADAQMILDEL
+560 AQSKADAQMILDEL

-587 AVNQYFDGVKVKLF
+587 AVNKYFDGVKVKLF

-615 YVQDKDGDW
+615 YVQDKDGNW

-637 KGKIAIIDG
+637 KGKIAIMDG
-646 LQKFYGMSYPI
+646 LQKFYGVSYPI

-686 GKMTV
+686 GDMTV
-691 TEV
+691 TEI

>member
-1 MRFAGTGI
+1 MKKIEVRE
-9 CIREQLGGFE
+9 IR
-19 VTKVELK
+19 
-26 EMTLTD
+26 LTD
-32 FKGQPEKK
+32 FKGQQEKK
-40 VTFGHRTIVSGKNG
+40 VEFGHRAIVSGKNG

-61 DAHMWEFCDKDYRL
+61 DAFMWVFCDKDYSL

-90 PRVDIDLLIDGK
+90 PRVDIDLVIDGK

-110 KRTESKPKGGK
+110 KRTESKPKDGK

-232 PNQIIGMEQAKVDV
+232 PNQIIGMEQSKVDT

-256 ALQEK
+256 ALQEQL
-261 ISDLETQI
+261 SDLEKQI
-269 AQTGNEK
+269 AQAGNEK

-285 GLRTRLLEAESRAK
+285 GLRTKLLEIDSKAK
-299 ADSLKQ
+299 ANLLEQ
-305 KSLVCN
+305 KSSVCN
-311 KIGDL
+311 KVSTL
-316 ELDRNIKTSELNKKT
+316 ELDRNIKTSELNRKT
-331 SALERLRV
+331 SALESLRA
-339 QKKELLEKLQNART
+339 QKKDLLEKLQNART
-353 QYPKIKDTEWDNT
+353 RYPKIKDTEWDNT
-366 ALENIESETFKDAE
+366 VLESIKSETFKDAD

-411 QQLKAKEEWGQ
+411 QQLKAKEEWEQ

-427 LDEVIQAGNK
+427 IDEVIQVGNK
-437 ASADMKEAHK
+437 ASVDIKEAHK

-468 SLDAENKNLEAILKE
+468 SLDAENKNLEAIPKE
-483 PGLSGNA
+483 PDFSGNA
-490 EYQQILTS
+490 EYQQILAS

-506 NSLDDGEEAKKQL
+506 NSLDDGEETKKQL
-519 NEQLKAKK
+519 SEQLSGKK
-527 EELTAVNQKIGE
+527 QELAVVNQKIGE
-539 TNNNIRIDEQI
+539 ANNNVRIDEQI

-560 AQNKADAQMILDEL
+560 GQSKADAQMILDEL

-587 AVNQYFDGVKVKLF
+587 SVNQYFDGVKVKLF

-615 YVQDKDGDW
+615 YVQDKDGNW
-624 KKLIGNANTALMM
+624 KKLVGNANTALMM
-637 KGKIAIIDG
+637 KGKIAIMDG
-646 LQKFYGMSYPI
+646 LQKFYGVSYPI

-663 ELDNSSLAG
+663 ELDNSSLSG

-677 QLIFLKVAE
+677 QLIFLKVSE
-686 GKMTV
+686 GDMTV
-691 TEV
+691 TEI

>member
-1 MRFAGTGI
+1 MKKIEVRE
-9 CIREQLGGFE
+9 IR
-19 VTKVELK
+19 
-26 EMTLTD
+26 LTD
-32 FKGQPEKK
+32 FKGQSEKK
-40 VTFGHRTIVSGKNG
+40 IGFGHRTVVSGKNG

-61 DAHMWEFCDKDYRL
+61 DAFMWVFCDKDYSL

-90 PRVDIDLLIDGK
+90 PRVDIDLVIDGK

-110 KRTESKPKGGK
+110 KRTESKPKDGK
-121 PGKVALSNKYEI
+121 PGKIALSNKYEI

-168 LKDADARKILFSMS
+168 LKDSDARKILFSMS

-232 PNQIIGMEQAKVDV
+232 PNQIIGMEHSKVDA

-256 ALQEK
+256 ALQEQ
-261 ISDLETQI
+261 ISDLEKQI
-269 AQTGNEK
+269 AQAGNEK

-285 GLRTRLLEAESRAK
+285 GLRTKLIEIDSKAK
-299 ADSLKQ
+299 ADLSEK
-305 KSLVCN
+305 KSSVCN
-311 KIGDL
+311 KVSTL
-316 ELDRNIKTSELNKKT
+316 ELDRNIKTSELNRKA
-331 SALERLRV
+331 SALERLRA
-339 QKKELLEKLQNART
+339 QKKDLLEKLQNART
-353 QYPKIKDTEWDNT
+353 QYPKIKDAEWDNT
-366 ALENIESETFKDAE
+366 SLENIESETFKDAE

-388 NLPPEQIEQ
+388 NLPPDQIEQ

-411 QQLKAKEEWGQ
+411 QQLKVKEEWEQ

-427 LDEVIQAGNK
+427 LDEVIQTGNK
-437 ASADMKEAHK
+437 ASAGMKEAHK
-447 QEETLTSEISKLTD
+447 QEEALTSEISKLTD

-468 SLDAENKNLEAILKE
+468 SLDAENKNMEAIPEE
-483 PGLSGNA
+483 PDFSGNA
-490 EYQQILTS
+490 EYQQILAS
-498 IKEKQQEL
+498 IKEKEQEL

-519 NEQLKAKK
+519 SEQLSGKK
-527 EELTAVNQKIGE
+527 QELAAVNQKIGE
-539 TNNNIRIDEQI
+539 ANNNVRIDEQI
-550 EKLQESQKQY
+550 DKLQESQKQY
-560 AQNKADAQMILDEL
+560 AQSKADAQMILDEL

-615 YVQDKDGDW
+615 YVQDKDGNW

-637 KGKIAIIDG
+637 KGKIAIMDG
-646 LQKFYGMSYPI
+646 LQKFYGVNYPI

-686 GKMTV
+686 GDMTV
-691 TEV
+691 TEI

>member
-1 MRFAGTGI
+1 MKKIEVRE
-9 CIREQLGGFE
+9 IR
-19 VTKVELK
+19 
-26 EMTLTD
+26 LTD

-40 VTFGHRTIVSGKNG
+40 IGFGHRTVVSGKNG

-61 DAHMWEFCDKDYRL
+61 DAHMWEFCDKDYSL

-90 PRVDIDLLIDGK
+90 PRVDIDLVIDGK

-110 KRTESKPKGGK
+110 KRTESKPKDGK

-232 PNQIIGMEQAKVDV
+232 PNQIIGMEHSKVDA

-256 ALQEK
+256 ALQEQ

-269 AQTGNEK
+269 AQAGNEK
-276 AGEIKAELA
+276 AGKIKAELE
-285 GLRTRLLEAESRAK
+285 GLRTKLIEIDSKAK
-299 ADSLKQ
+299 ADLSEK
-305 KSLVCN
+305 KSSVCN
-311 KIGDL
+311 KVSTL
-316 ELDRNIKTSELNKKT
+316 ELDRNIKTSELNRKA
-331 SALERLRV
+331 SALEYLRA
-339 QKKELLEKLQNART
+339 QKKDLLEKLQNART

-366 ALENIESETFKDAE
+366 SLENIESETFKDAE

-411 QQLKAKEEWGQ
+411 QQLKAKEEWEQ

-437 ASADMKEAHK
+437 ASAGMKEAHK
-447 QEETLTSEISKLTD
+447 QEEALTSEISKLTD

-468 SLDAENKNLEAILKE
+468 SLDAENKNMEAIPKA
-483 PGLSGNA
+483 PDFSGNA
-490 EYQQILTS
+490 EYQQILAS
-498 IKEKQQEL
+498 IKEKKQEL

-519 NEQLKAKK
+519 SEQLYGKK
-527 EELTAVNQKIGE
+527 QELAAVNQKIGE
-539 TNNNIRIDEQI
+539 ANNNVRIDEQI
-550 EKLQESQKQY
+550 EKLQKSQKQY

-587 AVNQYFDGVKVKLF
+587 AVNRYFDGVKVKLF

-637 KGKIAIIDG
+637 KGKIAIMDG
-646 LQKFYGMSYPI
+646 LQKFYGVSYPI

-663 ELDNSSLAG
+663 ELDNNSLAG

-677 QLIFLKVAE
+677 QLIFLKVSE
-686 GKMTV
+686 GDMTV
-691 TEV
+691 TEI

>member
-1 MRFAGTGI
+1 MKKIEVRE
-9 CIREQLGGFE
+9 IR
-19 VTKVELK
+19 
-26 EMTLTD
+26 LTD
-32 FKGQPEKK
+32 FKGQQEKK
-40 VTFGHRTIVSGKNG
+40 VEFGHRAIVSGKNG

-61 DAHMWEFCDKDYRL
+61 DAFMWVFCDKDYSL

-90 PRVDIDLLIDGK
+90 PRVDIDLVIDGK

-110 KRTESKPKGGK
+110 KRTESKPKDGK

-193 KTVPDCAE
+193 KTVPDCTE
-201 LVPLLETYKADEI
+201 LAPLLETYKADEI

-232 PNQIIGMEQAKVDV
+232 PNQIIGMEHSKVDA
-246 DVAEL
+246 DTAEL

-256 ALQEK
+256 VLHEQIADIEK
-261 ISDLETQI
+261 QI
-269 AQTGNEK
+269 AQSGNEK

-285 GLRTRLLEAESRAK
+285 GLSTKLLEIVSKAK
-299 ADSLKQ
+299 ADLLEQ
-305 KSLVCN
+305 KSSVCN
-311 KIGDL
+311 KVSTL
-316 ELDRNIKTSELNKKT
+316 ELDRNIKTSELNRKT
-331 SALERLRV
+331 STLESLRA

-353 QYPKIKDTEWDNT
+353 QYPKIKDAEWDSST
-366 ALENIESETFKDAE
+366 LESIESETFKDAD

-411 QQLKAKEEWGQ
+411 QQLKAEEEWEQ

-427 LDEVIQAGNK
+427 LDEVIQIGNK

-468 SLDAENKNLEAILKE
+468 YLDAENKNLEAIPKE
-483 PGLSGNA
+483 PDFSENA
-490 EYQQILTS
+490 EYQQILAS

-506 NSLDDGEEAKKQL
+506 NSLDNGEEVKKQL
-519 NEQLKAKK
+519 SEQLSGKK
-527 EELTAVNQKIGE
+527 QELAAVNQRIGE
-539 TNNNIRIDEQI
+539 ANNNVRIDEQI

-560 AQNKADAQMILDEL
+560 AQSKADAQMILDEL

-587 AVNQYFDGVKVKLF
+587 AVNKYFDGVKVKLF

-615 YVQDKDGDW
+615 YVQDKDGNW

-637 KGKIAIIDG
+637 KGKIAIMDG
-646 LQKFYGMSYPI
+646 LQKFYGVSYPI

-686 GKMTV
+686 GDMTV
-691 TEV
+691 TEI

>member
-1 MRFAGTGI
+1 MKKIEVRE
-9 CIREQLGGFE
+9 IR
-19 VTKVELK
+19 
-26 EMTLTD
+26 LTD
-32 FKGQPEKK
+32 FKGQQEKK
-40 VTFGHRTIVSGKNG
+40 IEFGHRTIVSGKNG

-61 DAHMWEFCDKDYRL
+61 DAFMWVFCDKDYSL

-90 PRVDIDLLIDGK
+90 PRVDIDIEIDGK

-110 KRTESKPKGGK
+110 KRTESKPKAGK
-121 PGKVALSNKYEI
+121 PGKVALSNRYEI

-201 LVPLLETYKADEI
+201 LVPLLETYKVDEI

-232 PNQIIGMEQAKVDV
+232 PNQIIGMEQSKVDA
-246 DVAEL
+246 DTAEL

-256 ALQEK
+256 ALQEQ
-261 ISDLETQI
+261 ISNLEKQI
-269 AQTGNEK
+269 AQAGNERISK
-276 AGEIKAELA
+276 LRAELSDLDVQKYSFESKA
-285 GLRTRLLEAESRAK
+285 HEEISTRKTAIQIKINELRTERNLK
-299 ADSLKQ
+299 AA
-305 KSLVCN
+305 
-311 KIGDL
+311 
-316 ELDRNIKTSELNKKT
+316 ELNRET
-331 SALERLRV
+331 SALVILRA

-353 QYPKIKDTEWDNT
+353 QYPKIKDTEWDSS
-366 ALENIESETFKDAE
+366 ALENIESETFKDAD

-411 QQLKAKEEWGQ
+411 QQLKTKEEWEQ

-427 LDEVIQAGNK
+427 LDEVIQTGNK

-447 QEETLTSEISKLTD
+447 QEEALTSEISKLTE

-468 SLDAENKNLEAILKE
+468 SLDAENKNLEAIPKE
-483 PGLSGNA
+483 PDFSGNV
-490 EYQQILTS
+490 EYKQILAS

-506 NSLDDGEEAKKQL
+506 NSLDDGEEAKKQFS
-519 NEQLKAKK
+519 EQLSDKK
-527 EELTAVNQKIGE
+527 QELAAVNQKIGE
-539 TNNNIRIDEQI
+539 ANNNVRIDEQI
-550 EKLQESQKQY
+550 EKLEASRKEYSQK
-560 AQNKADAQMILDEL
+560 KADAQMILDEL
-574 KSLSMAKNTALED
+574 KALSMAKNTALED
-587 AVNQYFDGVKVKLF
+587 AVNHYFDGVKVKLF

-615 YVQDKDGDW
+615 YVQDKDGNW

-637 KGKIAIIDG
+637 KGKIAIMDG
-646 LQKFYGMSYPI
+646 LQKFYGVSYPI

-677 QLIFLKVAE
+677 QLIFLKVSE
-686 GKMTV
+686 GDMTV
-691 TEV
+691 TEI

>member
-1 MRFAGTGI
+1 MKKIEVRE
-9 CIREQLGGFE
+9 IR
-19 VTKVELK
+19 
-26 EMTLTD
+26 LTD
-32 FKGQPEKK
+32 FKGQSEKK
-40 VTFGHRTIVSGKNG
+40 IEFGHRTVVSGKNG

-61 DAHMWEFCDKDYRL
+61 DAHMWEFCDADYSL

-90 PRVDIDLLIDGK
+90 PRVDIDLVIDGK

-110 KRTESKPKGGK
+110 KRTESKSKDGK
-121 PGKVALSNKYEI
+121 LGKVALSNKYEI

-182 DGAGKSDLEIA
+182 DGAGKSDLEIS

-232 PNQIIGMEQAKVDV
+232 PNQIIGMEHSKVDA

-256 ALQEK
+256 ALQEQ
-261 ISDLETQI
+261 ISDLEKQI
-269 AQTGNEK
+269 AQAGNEK

-285 GLRTRLLEAESRAK
+285 GLRIKLLEIDSKAK
-299 ADSLKQ
+299 ADLLEQ
-305 KSLVCN
+305 KSSVCN
-311 KIGDL
+311 KVSTL
-316 ELDRNIKTSELNKKT
+316 ELDRNIKTSELNRKA
-331 SALERLRV
+331 SALEYLRA
-339 QKKELLEKLQNART
+339 QKKDLLEKLQNART
-353 QYPKIKDTEWDNT
+353 QYPKIKDAEWDNT
-366 ALENIESETFKDAE
+366 VLESIKSETFNDTEA
-380 TICPTCGQ
+380 ICPTCGR

-397 LKSRFEQ
+397 LKSGFEQ
-404 KKQERIN
+404 MKQERIN
-411 QQLKAKEEWGQ
+411 QQLKVKEEWEQ

-427 LDEVIQAGNK
+427 LDEIIQAGNK
-437 ASADMKEAHK
+437 ASAGMKEAHK
-447 QEETLTSEISKLTD
+447 QEEALTSEISKLTD

-468 SLDAENKNLEAILKE
+468 SLDAENKNLEAIPEE
-483 PGLSGNA
+483 PGFSGNA
-490 EYQQILTS
+490 EYQQILAS
-498 IKEKQQEL
+498 IKEKKQEL

-519 NEQLKAKK
+519 SEQLYGKK
-527 EELTAVNQKIGE
+527 QELAAVNQKIGE
-539 TNNNIRIDEQI
+539 VNNNVRIDEQI

-615 YVQDKDGDW
+615 YVQDKDGNW

-637 KGKIAIIDG
+637 KGKIAIMDG

-686 GKMTV
+686 GDMTV

>member
-1 MRFAGTGI
+1 MKKIEVRE
-9 CIREQLGGFE
+9 IR
-19 VTKVELK
+19 
-26 EMTLTD
+26 LTD
-32 FKGQPEKK
+32 FKGQQEKK
-40 VTFGHRTIVSGKNG
+40 IEFGHRTVVSGKNG

-61 DAHMWEFCDKDYRL
+61 DAFMWVFCDKDYSL

-90 PRVDIDLLIDGK
+90 PRVDIDLVIDGK

-110 KRTESKPKGGK
+110 KRTESKPKDGK

-143 KADLKERGFDFDNF
+143 KVDLKERGFDFDNF

-256 ALQEK
+256 ALQEQ
-261 ISDLETQI
+261 ISDLEKQITQ
-269 AQTGNEK
+269 AGNEK

-285 GLRTRLLEAESRAK
+285 GLRTKLLEIDSKAK
-299 ADSLKQ
+299 ADLLEQ
-305 KSLVCN
+305 KSSVCN
-311 KIGDL
+311 KVSSL
-316 ELDRNIKTSELNKKT
+316 ELDRNIKTSELNRKT
-331 SALERLRV
+331 SALESLRA
-339 QKKELLEKLQNART
+339 QKKNLLEKLQNART

-366 ALENIESETFKDAE
+366 VLESIKSETFKDTD

-388 NLPPEQIEQ
+388 SLPPEQIEQ

-411 QQLKAKEEWGQ
+411 QQLKAKEEWEQ

-427 LDEVIQAGNK
+427 LDEVIEVGNK

-447 QEETLTSEISKLTD
+447 QEETLTSEISKLTG

-468 SLDAENKNLEAILKE
+468 SLDAENKNLEAIPKE
-483 PGLSGNA
+483 PDFSKNA
-490 EYQQILTS
+490 EYQQILAS

-506 NSLDDGEEAKKQL
+506 NSLDNGEEVKKQL
-519 NEQLKAKK
+519 SEQLSGKK
-527 EELTAVNQKIGE
+527 QELAAVNQRIGE
-539 TNNNIRIDEQI
+539 ANNNVRIDEQI

-560 AQNKADAQMILDEL
+560 AQSKADAQMILDEL

-587 AVNQYFDGVKVKLF
+587 AVNKYFDGVKVKLF

-615 YVQDKDGDW
+615 YVQDKDGNW

-637 KGKIAIIDG
+637 KGKIAIMDG
-646 LQKFYGMSYPI
+646 LQKFYGVSYPI

-686 GKMTV
+686 GDMTV
-691 TEV
+691 TEI

>member
-1 MRFAGTGI
+1 MKKIEVRE
-9 CIREQLGGFE
+9 IR
-19 VTKVELK
+19 
-26 EMTLTD
+26 LTD
-32 FKGQPEKK
+32 FKGQSEKK
-40 VTFGHRTIVSGKNG
+40 IEFGHRTVVSGKNG

-61 DAHMWEFCDKDYRL
+61 DAFMWVFCDKDYSL

-90 PRVDIDLLIDGK
+90 PRADIDLVIDGK

-110 KRTESKPKGGK
+110 KRTESKPKDGK

-143 KADLKERGFDFDNF
+143 KANLKERGFDFDNF

-182 DGAGKSDLEIA
+182 DGAGKSDLEIS

-232 PNQIIGMEQAKVDV
+232 PNQIIGMEQSKVDT

-256 ALQEK
+256 ALQEQ

-269 AQTGNEK
+269 AQAGNEK
-276 AGEIKAELA
+276 AEEIKAELA
-285 GLRTRLLEAESRAK
+285 GLRTKLLEIDSKAK
-299 ADSLKQ
+299 ADLLEQ
-305 KSLVCN
+305 KSSVCN
-311 KIGDL
+311 KVSTL
-316 ELDRNIKTSELNKKT
+316 ELDRNVKTSELNRKA
-331 SALERLRV
+331 SALECLRA
-339 QKKELLEKLQNART
+339 QKKDLLKKLQNART
-353 QYPKIKDTEWDNT
+353 QYPKIKDTEWDDT
-366 ALENIESETFKDAE
+366 VLENIESETFNDAD

-388 NLPPEQIEQ
+388 NLPSEQIEQ

-411 QQLKAKEEWGQ
+411 QQLKVKEEWEQ

-427 LDEVIQAGNK
+427 LDEVIQDGNK
-437 ASADMKEAHK
+437 ASAGMKEAHK

-468 SLDAENKNLEAILKE
+468 SLDAENKNMEAIPEE
-483 PGLSGNA
+483 PDFSGNA
-490 EYQQILTS
+490 EYQQILAS
-498 IKEKQQEL
+498 IKEKEQEL
-506 NSLDDGEEAKKQL
+506 NSLDGGEEAKKRL
-519 NEQLKAKK
+519 SEKLSGKK
-527 EELTAVNQKIGE
+527 QELAVVNQKIGE
-539 TNNNIRIDEQI
+539 VNNNVRIDEQI
-550 EKLQESQKQY
+550 EKLQKNQKQY

-624 KKLIGNANTALMM
+624 KKLVGNANTALMM
-637 KGKIAIIDG
+637 KGKIAIMDG
-646 LQKFYGMSYPI
+646 LQKFYGVSYPI

-686 GKMTV
+686 GDMTV
-691 TEV
+691 TEI

>member
-1 MRFAGTGI
+1 MKKIEVRE
-9 CIREQLGGFE
+9 IR
-19 VTKVELK
+19 
-26 EMTLTD
+26 LTD
-32 FKGQPEKK
+32 FKGQQEKK
-40 VTFGHRTIVSGKNG
+40 IEFGHRTVVSGKNG

-61 DAHMWEFCDKDYRL
+61 DAFMWVFCDKDYSL

-90 PRVDIDLLIDGK
+90 PRVDIDLAIDGK

-110 KRTESKPKGGK
+110 KRTESKPKDGK

-157 LMLSH
+157 LRLSH

-182 DGAGKSDLEIA
+182 DGAGKTDLEIA
-193 KTVPDCAE
+193 KTVPDCSE
-201 LVPLLETYKADEI
+201 LVPLLETYKVDEI

-232 PNQIIGMEQAKVDV
+232 PNQIIGMEQSKVDA

-256 ALQEK
+256 ALQEQ
-261 ISDLETQI
+261 ISDLEKQI
-269 AQTGNEK
+269 AQAGNEK

-285 GLRTRLLEAESRAK
+285 GLRTRLLEIDSKAK
-299 ADSLKQ
+299 SDLLEQ
-305 KSLVCN
+305 KSSVCN
-311 KIGDL
+311 KVSAL
-316 ELDRNIKTSELNKKT
+316 ELDRNIKTSELNRKT
-331 SALERLRV
+331 SALEATRE
-339 QKKELLEKLQNART
+339 KHKDLEKKQKEAQKHYMETEAKYNNAIGST
-353 QYPKIKDTEWDNT
+353 
-366 ALENIESETFKDAE
+366 ESENFKEND

-388 NLPPEQIEQ
+388 TLPVEQIEK
-397 LKSRFEQ
+397 LKEEFEQ
-404 KKQERIN
+404 KKQNRIRN
-411 QQLKAKEEWGQ
+411 LKEQKKQELKSIEVTGNKILA
-422 DKKRK
+422 DKK
-427 LDEVIQAGNK
+427 E
-437 ASADMKEAHK
+437 SKESGDNLEIKVA
-447 QEETLTSEISKLTD
+447 ELTG

-468 SLDAENKNLEAILKE
+468 SLDAENKNLEAIPKE
-483 PGLSGNA
+483 PDFSENA
-490 EYQQILTS
+490 EYQQIFAS

-519 NEQLKAKK
+519 SEQLSGKK
-527 EELTAVNQKIGE
+527 QELAAVNQKIGE
-539 TNNNIRIDEQI
+539 ANNNVRIDEQI

-560 AQNKADAQMILDEL
+560 AQSKADAQMILDEL
-574 KSLSMAKNTALED
+574 KALSMAKNKALED

-637 KGKIAIIDG
+637 KGKIAIMDG
-646 LQKFYGMSYPI
+646 LQKFYGVSYPI

-663 ELDNSSLAG
+663 ELDNSSLAS

-686 GKMTV
+686 GDMTV
-691 TEV
+691 TEL

>member
-1 MRFAGTGI
+1 MKKIEVRE
-9 CIREQLGGFE
+9 IR
-19 VTKVELK
+19 
-26 EMTLTD
+26 LTD
-32 FKGQPEKK
+32 FKGQSEKK
-40 VTFGHRTIVSGKNG
+40 IEFGHKTVVSGKNG

-61 DAHMWEFCDKDYRL
+61 DAFMWVFCDKDYSL

-90 PRVDIDLLIDGK
+90 PRVDIDLVIDGK
-102 PVSVAKFQ
+102 PVNVAKFQ
-110 KRTESKPKGGK
+110 KRTESKPKDGK

-201 LVPLLETYKADEI
+201 LVPLLETYKTDEI

-232 PNQIIGMEQAKVDV
+232 PNQIIGMEQSKVDT

-256 ALQEK
+256 ALQEQ
-261 ISDLETQI
+261 ISDLEKQI
-269 AQTGNEK
+269 AQSGNEK

-285 GLRTRLLEAESRAK
+285 GLRIKLLEIESKAK
-299 ADSLKQ
+299 ADLLEQ
-305 KSLVCN
+305 KSAVCN
-311 KIGDL
+311 KISTL
-316 ELDRNIKTSELNKKT
+316 ELDRNIKTSELNRKT
-331 SALERLRV
+331 SALESLRT
-339 QKKELLEKLQNART
+339 QKKDLLEKLQNART
-353 QYPKIKDTEWDNT
+353 QYPKIKDTEWDNS
-366 ALENIESETFKDAE
+366 ALESIESEIFKDAD

-388 NLPPEQIEQ
+388 NLPAEQIEQ

-411 QQLKAKEEWGQ
+411 QQLKAQEEWEQ

-427 LDEVIQAGNK
+427 LDEIIEVGNK

-447 QEETLTSEISKLTD
+447 QEETLTSEISKLTG

-468 SLDAENKNLEAILKE
+468 YLDAENKNLEAIPKE
-483 PGLSGNA
+483 PDFSVNA
-490 EYQQILTS
+490 EYQQILAST
-498 IKEKQQEL
+498 KEKQQEL
-506 NSLDDGEEAKKQL
+506 NSLGNGEEAKKQL
-519 NEQLKAKK
+519 SEQLYEKK
-527 EELTAVNQKIGE
+527 HELAAVNQKIGE

-587 AVNQYFDGVKVKLF
+587 AVNQYFNGVKVKLF

-615 YVQDKDGDW
+615 YVQDKGGDW

-637 KGKIAIIDG
+637 KGKIAIMDG
-646 LQKFYGMSYPI
+646 LQKFYGVSYPI

-663 ELDNSSLAG
+663 ELDNSSLEG

-686 GKMTV
+686 GDMTV

>member
-1 MRFAGTGI
+1 MKKIEVRE
-9 CIREQLGGFE
+9 IR
-19 VTKVELK
+19 
-26 EMTLTD
+26 LTD
-32 FKGQPEKK
+32 FKGQQEKK
-40 VTFGHRTIVSGKNG
+40 VEFGHRAIVSGKNG

-61 DAHMWEFCDKDYRL
+61 DAFMWVFCDKDYSL

-90 PRVDIDLLIDGK
+90 PRVDIDLVIDGK

-110 KRTESKPKGGK
+110 KRTESKPKDGK

-193 KTVPDCAE
+193 KTVPDCTE
-201 LVPLLETYKADEI
+201 LAPLLETYKADEI

-232 PNQIIGMEQAKVDV
+232 PNQIIGMEQSKVDV

-256 ALQEK
+256 ALQEQ
-261 ISDLETQI
+261 ISDLEKQI
-269 AQTGNEK
+269 AQAGNEK

-285 GLRTRLLEAESRAK
+285 GLRTKLLEAESRAK
-299 ADSLKQ
+299 ADLLEQ
-305 KSLVCN
+305 KSSVCN
-311 KIGDL
+311 KVSTL
-316 ELDRNIKTSELNKKT
+316 ELDRNIKTSELNRKT
-331 SALERLRV
+331 SALESLRV
-339 QKKELLEKLQNART
+339 QKKDLLEKLQNART

-366 ALENIESETFKDAE
+366 ALECIESETFKDAD

-411 QQLKAKEEWGQ
+411 QQLKAEEEWEQ

-427 LDEVIQAGNK
+427 LDEVIQIGNK

-468 SLDAENKNLEAILKE
+468 YLDAENKNLEAIPKE
-483 PGLSGNA
+483 PDFSENA
-490 EYQQILTS
+490 EYQQILAS

-506 NSLDDGEEAKKQL
+506 NSLDNGEEVKKQL
-519 NEQLKAKK
+519 SEQLSGKK
-527 EELTAVNQKIGE
+527 QELAAVNQRIGE
-539 TNNNIRIDEQI
+539 ANNNVRIDEQI

-560 AQNKADAQMILDEL
+560 AQSKADAQMILDEL

-587 AVNQYFDGVKVKLF
+587 AVNKYFDGVKVKLF

-615 YVQDKDGDW
+615 YVQDKDGNW

-637 KGKIAIIDG
+637 KGKIAIMDG
-646 LQKFYGMSYPI
+646 LQKFYGVSYPI

-686 GKMTV
+686 GDMTV
-691 TEV
+691 TEI

>member
-1 MRFAGTGI
+1 MKKIEVRD
-9 CIREQLGGFE
+9 IR
-19 VTKVELK
+19 
-26 EMTLTD
+26 LTD
-32 FKGQPEKK
+32 FKGQSEKK
-40 VTFGHRTIVSGKNG
+40 IEFGHRTVVSGKNG

-61 DAHMWEFCDKDYRL
+61 DAHMWVFCDKDYSL

-90 PRVDIDLLIDGK
+90 PRVDIDLVIDGK

-110 KRTESKPKGGK
+110 KRTESKPKDGK

-214 KAMNSATLKKAE
+214 KAMNNATLKKAE

-232 PNQIIGMEQAKVDV
+232 PNQIIGMEQAKVDA
-246 DVAEL
+246 DTAEL

-256 ALQEK
+256 ALQEQ

-269 AQTGNEK
+269 AQAGNEK
-276 AGEIKAELA
+276 VGEIKAELA
-285 GLRTRLLEAESRAK
+285 GLRTKLLEIDSKAK
-299 ADSLKQ
+299 ADLLEK
-305 KSLVCN
+305 KSSVCN
-311 KIGDL
+311 KVSTL
-316 ELDRNIKTSELNKKT
+316 ELDRNIKTSELNKKA
-331 SALERLRV
+331 SALEYLRA
-339 QKKELLEKLQNART
+339 QKKDLLEKLQDART
-353 QYPKIKDTEWDNT
+353 QYPKIKDKEWDNT
-366 ALENIESETFKDAE
+366 VLERIKSEIFKDAD

-397 LKSRFEQ
+397 LKRRFEQ

-411 QQLKAKEEWGQ
+411 QQLKAQEEWER

-427 LDEVIQAGNK
+427 LDEVIQVGNK

-447 QEETLTSEISKLTD
+447 QEEALTSEISKLTD

-468 SLDAENKNLEAILKE
+468 SLDTENKNLEAIPKE
-483 PGLSGNA
+483 PDFSGNA

-498 IKEKQQEL
+498 IKEKEQEL

-519 NEQLKAKK
+519 SEQLSGKK
-527 EELTAVNQKIGE
+527 QELAAVNQKIGE
-539 TNNNIRIDEQI
+539 SNNNVRIDEQI

-560 AQNKADAQMILDEL
+560 AQSKADAQMILDEL
-574 KSLSMAKNTALED
+574 KSLSMAKNTAHED

-610 DACIW
+610 DTCIW
-615 YVQDKDGDW
+615 YVQDKDGNW

-637 KGKIAIIDG
+637 KGKIAIMDG
-646 LQKFYGMSYPI
+646 LQKFYGVSYPI

-686 GKMTV
+686 GDMTV
-691 TEV
+691 TEI

>member
-1 MRFAGTGI
+1 MKKIEVRE
-9 CIREQLGGFE
+9 IR
-19 VTKVELK
+19 
-26 EMTLTD
+26 LTD
-32 FKGQPEKK
+32 FKGQKEKK
-40 VTFGHRTIVSGKNG
+40 VEFGHRTVVSGKNG

-61 DAHMWEFCDKDYRL
+61 DAFMWVFCDKDYSL

-90 PRVDIDLLIDGK
+90 PRVDIDLVIDGK

-110 KRTESKPKGGK
+110 KRTESKPKDGK
-121 PGKVALSNKYEI
+121 PGKVALSNKYKI

-201 LVPLLETYKADEI
+201 LVPFLETYKADEI

-226 EQLKAI
+226 EQLEAI
-232 PNQIIGMEQAKVDV
+232 PNQIIGMEQSKVDA

-256 ALQEK
+256 ALQEQ
-261 ISDLETQI
+261 IYDLKKQI
-269 AQTGNEK
+269 AQSGNAK

-285 GLRTRLLEAESRAK
+285 GLRTKLLEIESKAK
-299 ADSLKQ
+299 ADLLEQ
-305 KSLVCN
+305 KSSVCN
-311 KIGDL
+311 KVSTL
-316 ELDRNIKTSELNKKT
+316 ELDRNIKTSELNRKT
-331 SALERLRV
+331 SALESLRT
-339 QKKELLEKLQNART
+339 QKKDFLKKLQDART

-366 ALENIESETFKDAE
+366 ALENIESEAFKDTD

-388 NLPPEQIEQ
+388 NLPSEQIEQ

-411 QQLKAKEEWGQ
+411 QQLKAQEEWEQ

-427 LDEVIQAGNK
+427 LDEVIETGNK

-447 QEETLTSEISKLTD
+447 QEETLTSEISKLTE

-468 SLDAENKNLEAILKE
+468 SLDAENKNLEAVPKE
-483 PGLSGNA
+483 PDFSGNA

-498 IKEKQQEL
+498 IKEKEQEL

-519 NEQLKAKK
+519 SEQLSGKK
-527 EELTAVNQKIGE
+527 QELAAVNQKIGE
-539 TNNNIRIDEQI
+539 ANNNVRIDEQI

-574 KSLSMAKNTALED
+574 KALSMVKNTALED

-615 YVQDKDGDW
+615 YVQDKDNNW

-637 KGKIAIIDG
+637 KGKITIMNG
-646 LQKFYGMSYPI
+646 LQKFYGVSYPI

-677 QLIFLKVAE
+677 QLIFLKVVE
-686 GKMTV
+686 GDMTV
-691 TEV
+691 TEL

>member
-1 MRFAGTGI
+1 M
-9 CIREQLGGFE
+9 
-19 VTKVELK
+19 
-26 EMTLTD
+26 TD

-40 VTFGHRTIVSGKNG
+40 IEFGHRTVVSGKNG

-61 DAHMWEFCDKDYRL
+61 DAHMWEFCDKDYSL

-90 PRVDIDLLIDGK
+90 PRVDIDLVIDGK

-110 KRTESKPKGGK
+110 KRTESKPKDGK

-193 KTVPDCAE
+193 KTVPYCAE

-232 PNQIIGMEQAKVDV
+232 PNQIIGMENSKVDA

-256 ALQEK
+256 ALQEQ
-261 ISDLETQI
+261 ISDLEKQI
-269 AQTGNEK
+269 AQAGNEK
-276 AGEIKAELA
+276 AGEIKTELA
-285 GLRTRLLEAESRAK
+285 GLRIKLLEIDSKAK
-299 ADSLKQ
+299 ADLLEQ
-305 KSLVCN
+305 KSSVCN
-311 KIGDL
+311 KVSTL
-316 ELDRNIKTSELNKKT
+316 ELDRNIKTSELNRKA
-331 SALERLRV
+331 SALEYLRA
-339 QKKELLEKLQNART
+339 QKKDLLEKLQNART

-366 ALENIESETFKDAE
+366 VLENIESETFNDAE
-380 TICPTCGQ
+380 AICPTCGQ

-397 LKSRFEQ
+397 LKSGFEQ
-404 KKQERIN
+404 MKQERIN
-411 QQLKAKEEWGQ
+411 QQLKVKEEWEQ

-437 ASADMKEAHK
+437 ASAGMKEAHK
-447 QEETLTSEISKLTD
+447 QEETLTSEISKLAG

-468 SLDAENKNLEAILKE
+468 SLDAENKNLEAIPKE
-483 PGLSGNA
+483 PDFSENA
-490 EYQQILTS
+490 EYQQILTT
-498 IKEKQQEL
+498 IKEKEQEL

-519 NEQLKAKK
+519 SEQLSGKK
-527 EELTAVNQKIGE
+527 QELAAVNQRIGE
-539 TNNNIRIDEQI
+539 SNNNVRIDEQI
-550 EKLQESQKQY
+550 GKLEASRKEYSQK
-560 AQNKADAQMILDEL
+560 KADAQMILDEL

-615 YVQDKDGDW
+615 YVQDKDGNW

-637 KGKIAIIDG
+637 KGKIAIMDG
-646 LQKFYGMSYPI
+646 LQKFYGVNYPI

-686 GKMTV
+686 GDMTV

>member
-1 MRFAGTGI
+1 MKKIEVRE
-9 CIREQLGGFE
+9 IR
-19 VTKVELK
+19 
-26 EMTLTD
+26 LTD
-32 FKGQPEKK
+32 FKGQQEKK
-40 VTFGHRTIVSGKNG
+40 VEFGHRAIVSGKNG

-61 DAHMWEFCDKDYRL
+61 DAFMWVFCDKDYSL

-90 PRVDIDLLIDGK
+90 PRADIDLVIDGK

-110 KRTESKPKGGK
+110 KRTESKPKDGK

-182 DGAGKSDLEIA
+182 DGAGKTDLEIA

-232 PNQIIGMEQAKVDV
+232 PNQIIGMEQAKVDA

-256 ALQEK
+256 ALQEQ
-261 ISDLETQI
+261 ISDLEKQITQ
-269 AQTGNEK
+269 AGNEK

-285 GLRTRLLEAESRAK
+285 GLRTKLLEIDSKAK
-299 ADSLKQ
+299 ADLLEQ
-305 KSLVCN
+305 KSSVCN
-311 KIGDL
+311 KVSSL
-316 ELDRNIKTSELNKKT
+316 ELDRNIKTSELNRKT
-331 SALERLRV
+331 SALESLRA
-339 QKKELLEKLQNART
+339 QKKDLLEKLQNART

-366 ALENIESETFKDAE
+366 VLESIKSETFKDAD

-388 NLPPEQIEQ
+388 SLPPEQIEQ

-411 QQLKAKEEWGQ
+411 QQLKAEEEWEQ

-427 LDEVIQAGNK
+427 LDEVIQIGNK

-447 QEETLTSEISKLTD
+447 QEETLTSEISKLVD

-468 SLDAENKNLEAILKE
+468 SLDAENKNLEAIPKE
-483 PGLSGNA
+483 PDFSENV
-490 EYQQILTS
+490 EYQRILAST
-498 IKEKQQEL
+498 KKKQQEL

-519 NEQLKAKK
+519 SEQLSGKK
-527 EELTAVNQKIGE
+527 QELAAVNQKIGE
-539 TNNNIRIDEQI
+539 ANNNVRIDEQI

-560 AQNKADAQMILDEL
+560 AQKKADAQMILDEL

-615 YVQDKDGDW
+615 YVQDKDGNW

-637 KGKIAIIDG
+637 KGKIAIMDG
-646 LQKFYGMSYPI
+646 LQKFYGVSYPI

-686 GKMTV
+686 GDMTV
-691 TEV
+691 TEI

>member
-1 MRFAGTGI
+1 MKKIEVRE
-9 CIREQLGGFE
+9 IR
-19 VTKVELK
+19 
-26 EMTLTD
+26 LTD
-32 FKGQPEKK
+32 FKGQSEKK
-40 VTFGHRTIVSGKNG
+40 IGFGHRAIVSGKNG

-61 DAHMWEFCDKDYRL
+61 DAFMWVFCDKDYSL

-90 PRVDIDLLIDGK
+90 PRVDVDLVIDGK

-110 KRTESKPKGGK
+110 KRTESKPKDGK

-193 KTVPDCAE
+193 KTIPDCAE

-232 PNQIIGMEQAKVDV
+232 PNQIIGMEQSKVDT

-256 ALQEK
+256 ALQEQL
-261 ISDLETQI
+261 SDLEKQI
-269 AQTGNEK
+269 AQAGNEK

-285 GLRTRLLEAESRAK
+285 GLRTKLLEIDSKAK
-299 ADSLKQ
+299 ANLLEQ
-305 KSLVCN
+305 KSSVCN
-311 KIGDL
+311 KVSTL
-316 ELDRNIKTSELNKKT
+316 ELDRNIKTSELNRKT
-331 SALERLRV
+331 SALESLRA
-339 QKKELLEKLQNART
+339 QKKDLLEKLQNART
-353 QYPKIKDTEWDNT
+353 RYPKIKDTEWDNT
-366 ALENIESETFKDAE
+366 VLESIKSETFKDAD

-411 QQLKAKEEWGQ
+411 QQLKAKEEWEQ

-427 LDEVIQAGNK
+427 IDEVIQVGNK
-437 ASADMKEAHK
+437 ASVDMKEAHK

-468 SLDAENKNLEAILKE
+468 SLDAENKNLEAIPKE
-483 PGLSGNA
+483 PDFSGNA
-490 EYQQILTS
+490 EYQQILAS

-506 NSLDDGEEAKKQL
+506 NSLDDGEETKKQL
-519 NEQLKAKK
+519 SEQLSGKK
-527 EELTAVNQKIGE
+527 QELAVVNQKIGE
-539 TNNNIRIDEQI
+539 ANNNVRIDEQI

-560 AQNKADAQMILDEL
+560 GQSKADAQMILDEL

-587 AVNQYFDGVKVKLF
+587 SVNQYFDGVKVKLF

-615 YVQDKDGDW
+615 YVQDKDGNW
-624 KKLIGNANTALMM
+624 KKLVGNANTALMM
-637 KGKIAIIDG
+637 KGKIAIMDG
-646 LQKFYGMSYPI
+646 LQKFYGVSYPI

-663 ELDNSSLAG
+663 ELDNSSLSG

-677 QLIFLKVAE
+677 QLIFLKVSE
-686 GKMTV
+686 GDMTV
-691 TEV
+691 TEI

>member
-1 MRFAGTGI
+1 MKKIEVRE
-9 CIREQLGGFE
+9 IR
-19 VTKVELK
+19 
-26 EMTLTD
+26 LTD

-40 VTFGHRTIVSGKNG
+40 VTFGHRTIVSGPNG

-61 DAHMWEFCDKDYRL
+61 DAHMWEFCDKDYSL

-90 PRVDIDLLIDGK
+90 PRVNIDLLIDGK

-110 KRTESKPKGGK
+110 KRTESKPKDGK

-193 KTVPDCAE
+193 KTVSDCAE
-201 LVPLLETYKADEI
+201 LVPLLETYKEDEI

-232 PNQIIGMEQAKVDV
+232 PNQIIGMEQSKVDA
-246 DVAEL
+246 DTAEL
-251 ELQKN
+251 KLQKN
-256 ALQEK
+256 ALQEQ

-285 GLRTRLLEAESRAK
+285 GLRTKLLEAESRAK
-299 ADSLKQ
+299 ADLLEQ
-305 KSLVCN
+305 KSSVCN
-311 KIGDL
+311 KVSTVEL
-316 ELDRNIKTSELNKKT
+316 ERNIKTSELNRKT
-331 SALERLRV
+331 SALESLRA
-339 QKKELLEKLQNART
+339 QKKDILKKLQNART

-366 ALENIESETFKDAE
+366 VLESIKSETFKDTD

-388 NLPPEQIEQ
+388 SLPPEQIEQ

-411 QQLKAKEEWGQ
+411 QQLKAKEEWEQ

-427 LDEVIQAGNK
+427 LDEVIQIGNK

-468 SLDAENKNLEAILKE
+468 SLDAENKNLEAIPKE
-483 PGLSGNA
+483 PDFSENA

-498 IKEKQQEL
+498 IKEKKQVL

-519 NEQLKAKK
+519 SEQLSGKK
-527 EELTAVNQKIGE
+527 QELAAVNQRIGE
-539 TNNNIRIDEQI
+539 VNNNVRIDEQI

-560 AQNKADAQMILDEL
+560 AQSKADAQMILDEL

-587 AVNQYFDGVKVKLF
+587 AVNKYFGGVKVKLF
-601 DTQKNGEVV
+601 DTQKNGELV

-637 KGKIAIIDG
+637 KGKIAIMDG
-646 LQKFYGMSYPI
+646 LQKFYGVSYPI

-677 QLIFLKVAE
+677 QLIFLKVSE
-686 GKMTV
+686 GDMTV
-691 TEV
+691 TEI

>member
-1 MRFAGTGI
+1 MKKIEVRE
-9 CIREQLGGFE
+9 IR
-19 VTKVELK
+19 
-26 EMTLTD
+26 LTD
-32 FKGQPEKK
+32 FKGQSEKK
-40 VTFGHRTIVSGKNG
+40 IEFGHRAIVSGKNG

-61 DAHMWEFCDKDYRL
+61 DAFMWVFCDKDYSL

-90 PRVDIDLLIDGK
+90 PRVDIDLVIDGK

-110 KRTESKPKGGK
+110 KRTESKPKDGK
-121 PGKVALSNKYEI
+121 PGKVALLNKYEI

-193 KTVPDCAE
+193 KTVPDCTE
-201 LVPLLETYKADEI
+201 LAPLLETYKADEI

-232 PNQIIGMEQAKVDV
+232 PNQIIGMEHSKVDA
-246 DVAEL
+246 DTAEL

-256 ALQEK
+256 VLHEQIADIEK
-261 ISDLETQI
+261 QI
-269 AQTGNEK
+269 AQSGNEK

-285 GLRTRLLEAESRAK
+285 GLSTKLLEIVSKAK
-299 ADSLKQ
+299 ADLLEQ
-305 KSLVCN
+305 KSSVCN
-311 KIGDL
+311 KVSTL
-316 ELDRNIKTSELNKKT
+316 ELDRNIKTSELNRKT
-331 SALERLRV
+331 SALESLRA

-353 QYPKIKDTEWDNT
+353 QYPKIKDAEWDSST
-366 ALENIESETFKDAE
+366 LESIESETFKDAD

-388 NLPPEQIEQ
+388 NLPTEQIEQ

-411 QQLKAKEEWGQ
+411 QQLKAQEEWEQ

-427 LDEVIQAGNK
+427 LDEVIQIGNK

-468 SLDAENKNLEAILKE
+468 SLDAENKNLEAIPKE
-483 PGLSGNA
+483 PDLSGNA
-490 EYQQILTS
+490 EYQQILIS
-498 IKEKQQEL
+498 IKEKEQEL

-519 NEQLKAKK
+519 SEQLSGKK
-527 EELTAVNQKIGE
+527 QELTAVNQKIGE
-539 TNNNIRIDEQI
+539 ANNNARIDEQI

-560 AQNKADAQMILDEL
+560 AQSKADAQMILDEL

-587 AVNQYFDGVKVKLF
+587 AVNKYFDGVKVKLF

-615 YVQDKDGDW
+615 YVQDKDGNW

-637 KGKIAIIDG
+637 KGKITIMDG
-646 LQKFYGMSYPI
+646 LQKFYGVSYPI

-663 ELDNSSLAG
+663 ELDNSSLSG

-677 QLIFLKVAE
+677 QLILLKVAE
-686 GKMTV
+686 GDMTV
-691 TEV
+691 TKV

>member
-1 MRFAGTGI
+1 MRKI
-9 CIREQLGGFE
+9 EVREIR
-19 VTKVELK
+19 
-26 EMTLTD
+26 LTD
-32 FKGQPEKK
+32 FKGQQEKK
-40 VTFGHRTIVSGKNG
+40 VEFGHRTIVSGKNG

-61 DAHMWEFCDKDYRL
+61 DAHMWEFCDKDYSL

-90 PRVDIDLLIDGK
+90 PRVDSELVIDGK

-110 KRTESKPKGGK
+110 KRTESKPKDGK

-182 DGAGKSDLEIA
+182 DGAGKTDLEIA

-232 PNQIIGMEQAKVDV
+232 PNQIIGMEQSKVDA
-246 DVAEL
+246 DTAEL

-256 ALQEK
+256 ALQEQ

-269 AQTGNEK
+269 AQSGNEK
-276 AGEIKAELA
+276 AGEIKVELT

-311 KIGDL
+311 KISAL

-331 SALERLRV
+331 SALESLRA
-339 QKKELLEKLQNART
+339 QKKELLEKLQSART
-353 QYPKIKDTEWDNT
+353 QYPKIKEMEWDNT
-366 ALENIESETFKDAE
+366 ALDNIESETFKDAE

-397 LKSRFEQ
+397 LKRRFEQ

-411 QQLKAKEEWGQ
+411 QQLKAQEEWEQ
-422 DKKRK
+422 DKKHK
-427 LDEVIQAGNK
+427 LDEIIQAGNK

-447 QEETLTSEISKLTD
+447 QEETLTSEISKLAD

-468 SLDAENKNLEAILKE
+468 SLDAENKNLEAIPKE
-483 PGLSGNA
+483 PDFSGNA
-490 EYQQILTS
+490 EYQQILAS

-519 NEQLKAKK
+519 SEQLSGKK
-527 EELTAVNQKIGE
+527 QELAVVNQKIGE
-539 TNNNIRIDEQI
+539 ANNNVRIDEQI

-560 AQNKADAQMILDEL
+560 AQSKADAQMILDEL

-615 YVQDKDGDW
+615 YVQDKDGGW
-624 KKLIGNANTALMM
+624 KKLVGNANTALMM
-637 KGKIAIIDG
+637 KGKIAIMDG
-646 LQKFYGMSYPI
+646 LQKFYGVSYPI

-686 GKMTV
+686 GDMTV

>member
-1 MRFAGTGI
+1 MKKIEVRE
-9 CIREQLGGFE
+9 IR
-19 VTKVELK
+19 
-26 EMTLTD
+26 LTD
-32 FKGQPEKK
+32 FKGQSEKK
-40 VTFGHRTIVSGKNG
+40 IEFGHRTVVSGKNG

-61 DAHMWEFCDKDYRL
+61 DAHMWEFCDKDYGL

-90 PRVDIDLLIDGK
+90 PRVDIDLVIDGK

-110 KRTESKPKGGK
+110 KRTESKPKDGK

-201 LVPLLETYKADEI
+201 LMPLLETYKADEI

-232 PNQIIGMEQAKVDV
+232 PNQIIGMEHSKVDA
-246 DVAEL
+246 DTAEL

-256 ALQEK
+256 ALQEQ
-261 ISDLETQI
+261 ISDLEKQITQ
-269 AQTGNEK
+269 AGNEK

-285 GLRTRLLEAESRAK
+285 GLRTKLLEIDSKAK
-299 ADSLKQ
+299 ADLLEQ
-305 KSLVCN
+305 KSSVCN
-311 KIGDL
+311 KVSSL
-316 ELDRNIKTSELNKKT
+316 ELDRNIKTSELNRKT
-331 SALERLRV
+331 STLESLRA

-353 QYPKIKDTEWDNT
+353 QYPKIKDAEWDSST
-366 ALENIESETFKDAE
+366 LESIESETFKDAD

-388 NLPPEQIEQ
+388 NLPTEQIEQ

-411 QQLKAKEEWGQ
+411 QQLKAQEEWEQ

-427 LDEVIQAGNK
+427 LDEVIQIGNK

-468 SLDAENKNLEAILKE
+468 SLDAENKNLEAIPKE
-483 PGLSGNA
+483 PDLSGNA
-490 EYQQILTS
+490 EYQQILIS
-498 IKEKQQEL
+498 IKEKEQEL

-519 NEQLKAKK
+519 SEQLSGKK
-527 EELTAVNQKIGE
+527 QELTAVNQKIGE
-539 TNNNIRIDEQI
+539 ANNNARIDEQI

-560 AQNKADAQMILDEL
+560 AQSKADAQMILDEL

-587 AVNQYFDGVKVKLF
+587 AVNQYFGGVKVKLF

-637 KGKIAIIDG
+637 KGKIAIMDG
-646 LQKFYGMSYPI
+646 LQKFYGVSYPI

-663 ELDNSSLAG
+663 ELDNSSLSG

-677 QLIFLKVAE
+677 QLILLKVAE
-686 GKMTV
+686 GDMTV
-691 TEV
+691 TKV